1 MAESTPHR
9 KRRWPLLIVGAVV
22 AVAVLVVGGTAFYIN
37 VIKEDAPEEFS
48 LDDQSA
54 GTSTGSGS
62 ASTGGGT
69 AVSTAPGAADGTWKV
84 TDGSE
89 AGYRVEEVLFGQKTT
104 AAGRTSDVSGT
115 MTIADDELTE
125 AAFEVKMATVRS
137 DEDRR
142 DNQFRNRIMDV
153 DAYPTSEFTLT
164 SPVDLG
170 SLPAA
175 GEKRT
180 YKATGTLTLRG
191 KPREVTMD
199 LQAQR
204 SGEQIQI
211 VGQIP
216 VTFADWDI
224 PNPSVPGIST
234 EDHGIME
241 VSLKLARDEATQ

>member
-1 MAESTPHR
+1 MAESTPR
-9 KRRWPLLIVGAVV
+9 SKRRWPLIIVGIVA

-48 LDDQSA
+48 LDDQATA
-54 GTSTGSGS
+54 GPSGGAASGS
-62 ASTGGGT
+62 A
-69 AVSTAPGAADGTWKV
+69 AAGSVDGIWKV

-89 AGYRVEEVLFGQKTT
+89 AGYRVEEILFGQKTT
-104 AAGRTSDVSGT
+104 AAGRTSEVSGT
-115 MTIADDELTE
+115 MTIAGDEVTE
-125 AAFEVKMATVRS
+125 AKFEVQMASVRS

-153 DAYPTSEFTLT
+153 QAHPTSTFTLT
-164 SPVDLG
+164 DPIDLG
-170 SLPAA
+170 TVPAV

-180 YKATGTLTLRG
+180 YQAAGTLTLRG
-191 KPREVTMD
+191 ATRQVTMD
-199 LQAQR
+199 LQTQR
-204 SGEQIQI
+204 SGDGIQV

-241 VSLKLARDEATQ
+241 VSLRLARGEAVQ